1 MSTVHYFPDKLN
13 VTKHTTVGGSAFF
26 GLGERGL
33 LGQMIDLTR
42 TEALALSDTTVGTL
56 LEGTYQ
62 YVQIDSTAPDTG
74 NELLDRGH
82 AVYWVDRAAFTV
94 TTDATAVTLGNFA
107 GVIINP
113 SSGANALAPGN
124 YCWIQVDGEATV
136 ETAAAGA
143 AVTGLVCTLGAA
155 TSNFFLSAAD
165 AGADAT
171 SGSDKINV
179 GTFSS
184 ATTGAGPAT
193 GTVQMKNVFRN
204 YCR

>member
-1 MSTVHYFPDKLN
+1 MSAIHYFPDKLN
-13 VTKHTTVGGSAFF
+13 VTKHTVVGGTNFP
-26 GLGERGL
+26 GLSEKGL
-33 LGQMIDLTR
+33 LGQQIDLSR
-42 TEALALSDTTVGTL
+42 TEARRLSDLTVGTL

-62 YVQIDSTAPDTG
+62 YVQIASNAPDTG

-82 AVYWVDRAAFTV
+82 AVYWVDRGAFTV
-94 TTDATAVTLGNFA
+94 TTDATAATLGQFA

-124 YCWIQVDGEATV
+124 YCWIQVAGEATV
-136 ETAAAGA
+136 ETAAAAA

-171 SGSDKINV
+171 SGSHKVNV

-184 ATTGAGPAT
+184 DTVGAGPAL
-193 GTVQMKNVFRN
+193 GTVQLKATFDN
-204 YCR
+204 YKR

>member
-13 VTKHTTVGGSAFF
+13 VTKHTTVGGSNFF
-26 GLGERGL
+26 GLSEKGL
-33 LGQMIDLTR
+33 LGQQIDLSR

-62 YVQIDSTAPDTG
+62 YVQISSTSPDSA
-74 NELLDRGH
+74 NQLLDRGH
-82 AVYWVDRAAFTV
+82 AVYWTDRANFIV
-94 TTDATAVTLGNFA
+94 DATSSAASLGQFA
-107 GVIINP
+107 GVIITP
-113 SSGANALAPGN
+113 SSGANAVVAGN
-124 YCWIQVDGEATV
+124 YTWIQVDGEATV
-136 ETAAAGA
+136 ETAAAAA

-184 ATTGAGPAT
+184 ATVGAGPAV

-204 YCR
+204 YKR